1 MSDRDLRELERRA
14 YNSDED
20 FLRYSTARLRAG
32 LGPVEI
38 VTPVTGFRVFLVRR
52 DAGWSPGLDPDQQ
65 PGVNWVRVDPVSGW
79 GLLGHALTESEDI
92 RTLDDA
98 HKAAR
103 RLAEEG
109 IRKTSSNP
117 PGRDDAINA
126 AFKEWQAGD
135 DASLERLTAER
146 ARAGLTPT
154 PKHPELKVM
163 EGAKAEGWNGKK
175 RLTGKQAELALMHE
189 LKGRGWKPDAH
200 ASVSLRVWISP
211 DASRRVLFNRKTVT
225 WETGG
230 RGRWEKD
237 YKIHQWGVPYS
248 TIDAATNIMRKK
260 ASKPLMRDQWTHPMQ
275 NPPDKDVVYSLASLA
290 QHGRT
295 STTLAALVKLT
306 GRTPGQ
312 VAAVVRALAERG
324 IVNVRGPLVVFD
336 RRVVSAAVG
345 GPAVG
350 QRMANPGA
358 DERRRSLQRAAKHD
372 PQAAER
378 LIAESRRA
386 GEVGTGGAGPV
397 GEEFTAV
404 AYATDGR
411 QTKVKAWRTGTN
423 EAICAYHATYRG
435 KPPGLGFL
443 TYQSEFNEDRSWG
456 ATPHWEFSRWPDW
469 LQYFTGGPLVVG
481 GTMEEVEATAQA
493 TVAWIVSGNREQLF
507 RLQEQME
514 GYDDETLF
522 REQNPGSADER
533 MRALQRAARREQ
545 ETYGVAA
552 EDTEAAKLLQREQE
566 RRSVPALGERA
577 YLTDILK
584 AWGVTG
590 HGGWVSLG
598 EASKGL
604 QAVFKKAGIKA
615 RLRSQSYSMGAH
627 ITVSAEGRY
636 AEPMARLFDV
646 DRVDRFRHQSYDPR
660 AEFSIDVYPNKRVD
674 KSDYFDPGGV
684 TLPQEFFQTYA
695 EGVMKAAG
703 SKKTAAEKKEAKK
716 AAASDARGAAPL
728 VLLRDDPAPAHGER
742 YLFEVPRYSNSTW
755 EFTKILPGG
764 SRGDLYQFYRVGAR
778 GIALKTEQNGLL
790 LSDKDWTRIVTQGLV
805 RIAPRTNPGLA
816 VLGWAGNPGGTLT
829 LQRARKRLRKL
840 IKLGHHTLLNDLVAR
855 TRPRDQDKLKAEIA
869 HAFRKKNPGEGGRR
883 PLGHQQGGKKK
894 TLTMEQAIAA
904 GVDKAP
910 GFAQAL
916 KEYRKFHG
924 ADPHSVDVYRYA
936 SSKNDTKVMVTMGRV
951 PETQYV
957 VDGGKDSNK
966 AGHHWVHKHREKG
979 KGREPNLLFDPVSGT
994 MQIAGGSYKVTS
1006 WIYH

>member
-20 FLRYSTARLRAG
+20 FLRYSTARIRAG

-38 VTPVTGFRVFLVRR
+38 KVEQKDLFRPFIRGTIFLVHRR
-52 DAGWSPGLDPDQQ
+52 KAWGSILSELDEWRPMWLEHD
-65 PGVNWVRVDPVSGW
+65 GDRWVAIYDRGRQ
-79 GLLGHALTESEDI
+79 AYEEN
-92 RTLDDA
+92 A
-98 HKAAR
+98 KAEAQ
-103 RLAEEG
+103 RLALG
-109 IRKTSSNP
+109 DLRHRRHNP

-135 DASLERLTAER
+135 DASLERLMAER

-154 PKHPELKVM
+154 PKHPELKGM
-163 EGAKAEGWNGKK
+163 IQAAAAAGWVPGGKK
-175 RLTGKQAELALMHE
+175 RPTVKQAQAALMAWFQQ
-189 LKGRGWKPDAH
+189 RGWKGDFRATFDPGRGVGGRRGH
-200 ASVSLRVWISP
+200 HLVVISP
-211 DASRRVLFNRKTVT
+211 DEQRRATFLNTTILFEK
-225 WETGG
+225 GG
-230 RGRWEKD
+230 RGNWEKD
-237 YKIHQWGVPYS
+237 YAFHSYGLPLPI
-248 TIDAATNIMRKK
+248 IEAASRIMMKK
-260 ASKPLMRDQWTHPMQ
+260 AAKPLTREEWTHPMQ

-345 GPAVG
+345 GPAVS
-350 QRMANPGA
+350 RMA
-358 DERRRSLQRAAKHD
+358 
-372 PQAAER
+372 
-378 LIAESRRA
+378 
-386 GEVGTGGAGPV
+386 
-397 GEEFTAV
+397 
-404 AYATDGR
+404 
-411 QTKVKAWRTGTN
+411 
-423 EAICAYHATYRG
+423 
-435 KPPGLGFL
+435 
-443 TYQSEFNEDRSWG
+443 
-456 ATPHWEFSRWPDW
+456 
-469 LQYFTGGPLVVG
+469 
-481 GTMEEVEATAQA
+481 
-493 TVAWIVSGNREQLF
+493 
-507 RLQEQME
+507 
-514 GYDDETLF
+514 
-522 REQNPGSADER
+522 NPGSADER

-577 YLTDILK
+577 YLRDIAA
-584 AWGVTG
+584 AWGINARNQG
-590 HGGWVSLG
+590 SGGWVSVG
-598 EASKGL
+598 EASSAL
-604 QAVFKKAGIKA
+604 RAVFKKAKIKA
-615 RLRSQSYSMGAH
+615 TFKSSSYSGGSHISVSAASDSDAQKMADLFG
-627 ITVSAEGRY
+627 ITVGPAGVY
-636 AEPMARLFDV
+636 LH
-646 DRVDRFRHQSYDPR
+646 RFNQ
-660 AEFSIDVYPNKRVD
+660 FSVYPNARVD
-674 KSDYFDPGGV
+674 KSDSMTDYFDPGGV
-684 TLPQEFFQTYA
+684 TLPQEYFQTYA
-695 EGVMKAAG
+695 EALMKAVG
-703 SKKTAAEKKEAKK
+703 SKKATEDKRTAKRE
-716 AAASDARGAAPL
+716 AASQARQSAPL
-728 VLLRDDPAPAHGER
+728 VTDVDEVKAPAVGQD
-742 YLFEVPRYSNSTW
+742 YLFDLKGRHYGVWRADRTVM
-755 EFTKILPGG
+755 GG
-764 SRGDLYQFYRVGAR
+764 PNALTEMYLFQRIGRKGEPLSIMAGDNTMYVSAKQWQHLIQEKA
-778 GIALKTEQNGLL
+778 IKH
-790 LSDKDWTRIVTQGLV
+790 
-805 RIAPRTNPGLA
+805 APRTNPGLA

-829 LQRARKRLRKL
+829 LIKARKRLKKL
-840 IKLGHHTLLNDLVAR
+840 LRLGHHTLLNDLVAR

-869 HAFRKKNPGEGGRR
+869 HAFRQKNPKKTSYMPVAQAGVDVGKAKWVVSCDAHGTMVGAKTEADARRVAGHPKNFCDECRRSKNPGSGGRR

-994 MQIAGGSYKVTS
+994 MQIAGGSFKVTS